1 MAMDK
6 YCVITSDGTTFCFNT
21 IRDLQ
26 DAVIEILEENSHM
39 RIADLKFERREPLP
53 TEFFQQKSKSRRGSL
68 WNKL

>member
-1 MAMDK
+1 MAIDK
-6 YCVITSDGTTFCFNT
+6 YCVITPDGTTFYFNT

-26 DAVIEILEENSHM
+26 DAVIEILEENSHL

-53 TEFFQQKSKSRRGSL
+53 TEFQQEGKGRRGYL